1 MTFESDVA
9 AIASRSIWVRARD
22 RAESTGTSVN
32 GILDYDGAAIS
43 AGRWDV
49 TGPQVSTS
57 SPPPRSTKSW
67 YFNTASPFS
76 CGLVVMKGIVSFFA
90 SSSLSGTHPA
100 MAFNGASDVNDFW
113 ANPGASLPAHVG
125 LQFGTGF
132 VSTGYYLWGRTDTP
146 SQTPKDWT
154 FQGSNDST
162 NGTDGTW
169 TTLDTRSGQTS
180 PNGTHY
186 TFSNSTAYSRYR
198 LNVSAVQSGNLVA
211 ISRIEID
218 GATYRT
224 NHSGSSGEVWIVRKV
239 TGTQSIGPNQTG
251 TTAESYVPLSDGKVY
266 YNVGSSARAD
276 NLTMSPAVT
285 WTNWHILRM
294 VKRATGVM
302 ELWVDGVLKHSSN
315 TGAASWATTLKLGG
329 STFTGAS
336 NDYQAE
342 IIHFNA
348 ELSSGDVTKV
358 TDYLTDTH
366 ISAVSPPATTG
377 SGTATAPTPG
387 AEGTGTSTATGSGSA
402 TAPAPTGS
410 GTGTSTVTG
419 TGGASAPTP
428 GATGTG
434 TSDDTSIGSGSATAP
449 TPGATGT
456 GTSTVT
462 GSGEA
467 TAPTPGGSGSG
478 YVEDGV
484 LSLSAPSPRSA
495 SVTSFEVVT
504 APVVVSDV
512 LLLSAPS
519 PRSANLRIAPVAQP
533 VPAPF
538 NDRPIRCQRHLM
550 PPKTALS
557 SRRVGDV
564 FRSRADGPD
573 ENNYAYPV
581 EESALG
587 RLLVFASGIDVTYLT
602 GAPTTVQQWS
612 FAKPFGPQ
620 AASFFIPFPEWNEPG
635 IDEMKI
641 FWGDASIELAFE
653 DIEGNLHHLW
663 EGFTG
668 EEDDVAAPGQTGVTW
683 NCEGTFQQAAH
694 WPWDPPLI
702 MPARDVGHVIADA
715 LNGVPNR
722 RWAKIK
728 RFTTGVMTETRGDS
742 SQSVLAYVSELIGST
757 FSDDLQQLRLRRTG
771 PYAYVLEWAQLV
783 VDADWT
789 YTKGSP
795 GFRSQI
801 KRPHNAR
808 RDMVFG
814 RGIAPDGGFWMNR
827 KFDGLAAAT
836 PPVYP
841 IAGFANMVVGTTDA
855 DTIGGNGVSTWQRRM
870 RELGYPVKVDGVMN
884 AADTKWVVE
893 IEQAR
898 GISDTGILGPQTWAA
913 TWEGGTTIPV
923 THTWR
928 APLSIKDN
936 SRPFNYDAS
945 GQFVSKNPLFD
956 KRRVLHGMPVVDF
969 GTNIKKSTAIPEARA
984 IRYREASPGY
994 VGSLTATGVDPWEVG
1009 SSRLFIVDGDNILVD
1024 GHHGSTLMQVSDAT
1038 HTPTTSRWTV
1048 DSGARGQALVDAV
1061 LSRQRDARGS
1071 LAGKT
1076 TKTTDRGTL
1085 NASQLGQYESESP
1098 AGKYPRTVINGDD
1111 GLWTVRQIYVA
1122 EQGMARFRLTSSP
1135 KAEMVT
1141 VICGK
1146 EVTPNEL
1153 AAINANPLASTDGWY
1168 DSVEELKEKFALV
1181 NVAGSPDDPG
1191 GYWPKQKADD
1201 APLTGVQAAGNL
1213 SMKSGRGGFFWVGIY
1228 TSRSTLVEGEFEP
1241 EVPTN

>member
-1 MTFESDVA
+1 MTQYDADLAYDADVPYEGA
-9 AIASRSIWVRARD
+9 TDTVYDADLPYDADIPYDGGDSSGPSTTTGTGTATAPIPSASG
-22 RAESTGTSVN
+22 TGTSTTTGTGSATAPVP
-32 GILDYDGAAIS
+32 GAEGS
-43 AGRWDV
+43 GTGSNDV
-49 TGPQVSTS
+49 TGTGSATGPT
-57 SPPPRSTKSW
+57 P
-67 YFNTASPFS
+67 TAS
-76 CGLVVMKGIVSFFA
+76 
-90 SSSLSGTHPA
+90 
-100 MAFNGASDVNDFW
+100 
-113 ANPGASLPAHVG
+113 
-125 LQFGTGF
+125 GTGT
-132 VSTGYYLWGRTDTP
+132 STT
-146 SQTPKDWT
+146 
-154 FQGSNDST
+154 
-162 NGTDGTW
+162 
-169 TTLDTRSGQTS
+169 
-180 PNGTHY
+180 
-186 TFSNSTAYSRYR
+186 
-198 LNVSAVQSGNLVA
+198 
-211 ISRIEID
+211 
-218 GATYRT
+218 
-224 NHSGSSGEVWIVRKV
+224 
-239 TGTQSIGPNQTG
+239 
-251 TTAESYVPLSDGKVY
+251 
-266 YNVGSSARAD
+266 
-276 NLTMSPAVT
+276 
-285 WTNWHILRM
+285 
-294 VKRATGVM
+294 
-302 ELWVDGVLKHSSN
+302 
-315 TGAASWATTLKLGG
+315 TGA
-329 STFTGAS
+329 
-336 NDYQAE
+336 
-342 IIHFNA
+342 
-348 ELSSGDVTKV
+348 
-358 TDYLTDTH
+358 
-366 ISAVSPPATTG
+366 
-377 SGTATAPTPG
+377 GTATAPTP
-387 AEGTGTSTATGSGSA
+387 TA
-402 TAPAPTGS
+402 S
-410 GTGTSTVTG
+410 GT
-419 TGGASAPTP
+419 A
-428 GATGTG
+428 
-434 TSDDTSIGSGSATAP
+434 D
-449 TPGATGT
+449 
-456 GTSTVT
+456 
-462 GSGEA
+462 GED
-467 TAPTPGGSGSG
+467 S
-478 YVEDGV
+478 V
-484 LSLSAPSPRSA
+484 LLLSAPSPRNA
-495 SVTSFEVVT
+495 SVTSFEAIAV
-504 APVVVSDV
+504 APPTGDV

-519 PRSANLRIAPVAQP
+519 PRSASLRIAPVALP

-587 RLLVFASGIDVTYLT
+587 RLLVFASGVDVTYLT
-602 GAPTTVQQWS
+602 GAPTTVQEWS

-641 FWGDASIELAFE
+641 FWGDASIEIALE
-653 DIEGNLHHLW
+653 DIDGNLHHLW

-702 MPARDVGHVIADA
+702 MPPRDVGHVIADA

-722 RWAKIK
+722 RWNKIK

-742 SQSVLAYVSELIGST
+742 SQSVLAYVAELMGST
-757 FSDDLQQLRLRRTG
+757 FSEDLQQLRLRRTG

-783 VDADWT
+783 LATDWT

-795 GFRSQI
+795 GFASQL

-841 IAGFANMVVGTTDA
+841 IAGFGNMVVGTSDA

-884 AADTKWVVE
+884 AADTKWVVA
-893 IEQAR
+893 IEEAR
-898 GISDTGILGPQTWAA
+898 GISNTGILGPQTWAA
-913 TWEGGTTIPV
+913 TWEGGTSIPA

-936 SRPFNYDAS
+936 SRRFNYDAS
-945 GQFVSKNPLFD
+945 GQFVSKNALFD
-956 KRRVLHGMPVVDF
+956 KRRVLHGMPVIDF

-994 VGSLTATGVDPWEVG
+994 VGSLTATGVDPWEVD

-1024 GHHGSTLMQVSDAT
+1024 GHHGSTLVQVSDVT
-1038 HTPTTSRWTV
+1038 HTPTSSRWTV

-1076 TKTTDRGTL
+1076 TKATDRGTL

-1122 EQGMARFRLTSSP
+1122 EQGMARFRLESSP
-1135 KAEMVT
+1135 KAEIVT
-1141 VICGK
+1141 LICGK
-1146 EVTPNEL
+1146 EITANQV
-1153 AAINANPLASTDGWY
+1153 AAISPNPLASSDGWY
-1168 DSVEELKEKFALV
+1168 DAVEVLKEKYGLV
-1181 NVAGSPDDPG
+1181 NVAGTPDDPG
-1191 GYWPKQKADD
+1191 GYWPKQKSDD

-1213 SMKSGRGGFFWVGIY
+1213 SMKSLRGGFFWIAIY